1 MKVNMA
7 QNADYRILIADDESS
22 ITEGLSALLELEDY
36 RVDTVNNGAEALR
49 LLRKENFDLILAD
62 LMMPGLTG
70 LDILREVN
78 KAKLPIEVIIITGQ
92 GSIDTAVA
100 AMKEGAYDYLTKP
113 VDPKR
118 IRSIIPK
125 ALERH
130 ELVRRNQRLKAK
142 NQQLEQTL
150 KGLSKFGDL
159 IGSHEKMRQVYD
171 IIDAVADTTAN
182 VLITGE
188 SGTGKELVAA
198 AIHQKSSRAGGPFIA
213 VNCSAFPRDIL
224 ENELFGHEKGAFT
237 GAVKE
242 KAGCFEMAD
251 GGTLF
256 LDEIGEMPPDTQSKL
271 LRILEERRFRRLGG
285 TKEITVDVRVLAAT
299 NREIKTALKE
309 GSLREDLYFRLS
321 VMDIELPPLRQH
333 MSDLMLLTEEFL
345 QSFNQRNNKDVQAFS
360 PECLDLMKTYH
371 WPGNVRELR
380 NMVERAVILCKG
392 DTVELQHLPRHM
404 FFPETGGDEDA
415 VQLGK
420 PLHEIEKEIIFKTL
434 EKTNNN
440 KTKAAQ
446 ILGISLKTLH
456 NKLNKYFLDGPGA
469 AKA

>member
-1 MKVNMA
+1 MA
-7 QNADYRILIADDESS
+7 QNADYRILIADDEPS
-22 ITEGLSALLELEDY
+22 ITAGLSALLEIEDY
-36 RVDTVNNGAEALR
+36 RVATVNNGAEALK
-49 LLRKENFDLILAD
+49 LLRKGNFDLILAD

-92 GSIDTAVA
+92 GSIDTAVE

-142 NQQLEQTL
+142 NRQLEQTL

-224 ENELFGHEKGAFT
+224 E
-237 GAVKE
+237 
-242 KAGCFEMAD
+242 
-251 GGTLF
+251 
-256 LDEIGEMPPDTQSKL
+256 
-271 LRILEERRFRRLGG
+271 
-285 TKEITVDVRVLAAT
+285 
-299 NREIKTALKE
+299 
-309 GSLREDLYFRLS
+309 
-321 VMDIELPPLRQH
+321 
-333 MSDLMLLTEEFL
+333 
-345 QSFNQRNNKDVQAFS
+345 
-360 PECLDLMKTYH
+360 
-371 WPGNVRELR
+371 
-380 NMVERAVILCKG
+380 
-392 DTVELQHLPRHM
+392 
-404 FFPETGGDEDA
+404 
-415 VQLGK
+415 
-420 PLHEIEKEIIFKTL
+420 
-434 EKTNNN
+434 
-440 KTKAAQ
+440 
-446 ILGISLKTLH
+446 
-456 NKLNKYFLDGPGA
+456 
-469 AKA
+469 

>member
-1 MKVNMA
+1 MA
-7 QNADYRILIADDESS
+7 QNADYRILIADDEPS
-22 ITEGLSALLELEDY
+22 ITAGLSALLEIEDY
-36 RVDTVNNGAEALR
+36 RVATVNNGAEALK
-49 LLRKENFDLILAD
+49 LLRKGNFDLILAD

-92 GSIDTAVA
+92 GSIDTAVE

-142 NQQLEQTL
+142 NRQLEQTL

-309 GSLREDLYFRLS
+309 GTLREDLYFRLS

-333 MSDLMLLTEEFL
+333 MSDLMLLTDEFL
-345 QSFNQRNNKDVQAFS
+345 HSFNQRNNKDVHAFS

-404 FFPETGGDEDA
+404 FFPATGGDEDA

-456 NKLNKYFLDGPGA
+456 NKLNKYFLDEPGA

>member
-1 MKVNMA
+1 MA
-7 QNADYRILIADDESS
+7 QNADYRILIADDEPS
-22 ITEGLSALLELEDY
+22 ITAGLSALLEIEDY
-36 RVDTVNNGAEALR
+36 RVATVNNGAEALK
-49 LLRKENFDLILAD
+49 LLRKGNFDLILAD

-92 GSIDTAVA
+92 GSIDTAVE

-142 NQQLEQTL
+142 NRQLEQTL

-242 KAGCFEMAD
+242 RAGCFEMAD

-309 GSLREDLYFRLS
+309 GTLREDLYFRLS

-333 MSDLMLLTEEFL
+333 MSDLMLLTDEFL

-392 DTVELQHLPRHM
+392 DTIELQHLPRHM

-456 NKLNKYFLDGPGA
+456 NKLNKYFLDEPGA

>member
-1 MKVNMA
+1 MA
-7 QNADYRILIADDESS
+7 QNADYRILIADDEPS
-22 ITEGLSALLELEDY
+22 ITAGLSALLEIEDY
-36 RVDTVNNGAEALR
+36 RVATVNNGAEALK
-49 LLRKENFDLILAD
+49 LLRKGNFDLILAD

-78 KAKLPIEVIIITGQ
+78 KAKLAIEVIIITGQ
-92 GSIDTAVA
+92 GSIDTAVE

-142 NQQLEQTL
+142 NRQLEQTL

-309 GSLREDLYFRLS
+309 GTLREDLYFRLS

-333 MSDLMLLTEEFL
+333 MSDLMLLTDEFL

-456 NKLNKYFLDGPGA
+456 NKLNKYFLDEPDA